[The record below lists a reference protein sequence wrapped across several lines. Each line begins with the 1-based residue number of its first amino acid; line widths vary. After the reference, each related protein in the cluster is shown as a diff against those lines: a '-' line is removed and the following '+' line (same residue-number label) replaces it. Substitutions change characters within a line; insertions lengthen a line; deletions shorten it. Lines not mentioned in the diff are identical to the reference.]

1 MARFLVFEVLSGGG
15 GKVHGGAVGTYSHMQ
30 VQVLEV
36 RIDGVTAVTHQCIS

>member
-30 VQVLEV
+30 VQVLV